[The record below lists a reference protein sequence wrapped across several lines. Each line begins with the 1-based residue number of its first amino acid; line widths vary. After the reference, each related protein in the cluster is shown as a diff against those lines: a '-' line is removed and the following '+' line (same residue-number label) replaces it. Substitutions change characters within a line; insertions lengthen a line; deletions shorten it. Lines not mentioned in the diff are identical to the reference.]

1 MADAKTV
8 KPGQWIVVTGHP
20 GGYQRGRKA
29 VVRIGRITS
38 ANAEVIVT
46 DCTLIGGDSGGPIID
61 MNGYVVG
68 INSRIGRRLS
78 TNMHVPVATYHEH
91 WLRLSK
97 GDVWGNPPNGRPY
110 IGVRGEVDG
119 KEARVVELVSGQAG
133 EKSGLEVGDIIL
145 SFDRQAVSSFAVLQE
160 LVSQTAPGETIRL
173 RIRRGEREL
182 VLGIQIGRRP

>member
-1 MADAKTV
+1 
-8 KPGQWIVVTGHP
+8 
-20 GGYQRGRKA
+20 
-29 VVRIGRITS
+29 
-38 ANAEVIVT
+38 
-46 DCTLIGGDSGGPIID
+46 
-61 MNGYVVG
+61 
-68 INSRIGRRLS
+68 
-78 TNMHVPVATYHEH
+78 
-91 WLRLSK
+91 
-97 GDVWGNPPNGRPY
+97 VWGNPPNGRPY